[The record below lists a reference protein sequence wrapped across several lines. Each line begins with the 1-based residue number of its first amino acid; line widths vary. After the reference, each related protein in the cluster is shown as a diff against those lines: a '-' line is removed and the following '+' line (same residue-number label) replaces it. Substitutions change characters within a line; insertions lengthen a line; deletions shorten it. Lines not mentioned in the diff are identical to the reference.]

1 MPEPRPSD
9 GPAAM
14 INDALRVCT
23 TAGLSGVLHVVG
35 APGGTIHFVGGRV
48 SAVETPGAPSP
59 EVLLL
64 RSHRVPESDWDAAYA
79 AAAAAGGP
87 MSTELIVRGLVGAGE
102 LEALLRTALAD
113 AMFVLTSGQIEECQT
128 EQGPADYA
136 LPLFP
141 AAEADGLQA
150 EAARRVRVLA
160 ALPRAVPQ
168 SRDRIVAVPG
178 ALAPEARLGG
188 GQDEILGLAN
198 GRWTARD
205 LAFALGRGVYATLL
219 QLARM
224 HEAGLIT
231 TASAG
236 SVPVAAAGR
245 ARRGDTEP
253 ASSLARRARELPA
266 LPRRSW
272 VSGRAPDLRAPLGRL
287 RPRSSRDAGHQ
298 ETS

>member
-1 MPEPRPSD
+1 
-9 GPAAM
+9 M

-35 APGGTIHFVGGRV
+35 APGGTIYFVGGRV

-64 RSHRVPESDWDAAYA
+64 RSRRVSESEWDAAYA

-87 MSTELIVRGLVGAGE
+87 MSTELVVRGLVGAGE

-113 AMFVLTSGQIEECQT
+113 AMFVLTSGQIEECLT
-128 EQGPADYA
+128 EPGPADYA

-141 AAEADGLQA
+141 AAEADGLGA
-150 EAARRVRVLA
+150 EAARRVRVIA
-160 ALPRAVPQ
+160 ARPAAAPQ
-168 SRDRIVAVPG
+168 IRDRIAAVPG
-178 ALAPEARLGG
+178 ALRPDARLGG
-188 GQDEILGLAN
+188 GQDEILALAN
-198 GRWTARD
+198 GRRTARD
-205 LAFALGRGVYATLL
+205 IAFALGWGVYATLL
-219 QLARM
+219 QLTRM
-224 HEAGLIT
+224 HQAGLIV
-231 TASAG
+231 TAPSG
-236 SVPVAAAGR
+236 SSPAAPSPSR
-245 ARRGDTEP
+245 ARRRDTEP
-253 ASSLARRARELPA
+253 ATSLARRARELPP

-287 RPRSSRDAGHQ
+287 RPRSSRDAGHR